1 MAIDLA
7 RLEKV
12 KKGPD
17 GGHRARCP
25 ACASSGEDRRGEHLY
40 IRKDGR
46 FGCAKYPKDK
56 AHRSKIARLAGDGR
70 RADGAKRSMPK
81 VVLKPLKYIKHIP
94 KVPFGTVGTPFY
106 NPRACRERYNK
117 KNTHTAY
124 KTPARE
130 IGLEKPVPFVPDLRK
145 SLTNN
150 KSAKRKKIPLPLN
163 LDLCFDE
170 DVVSQIDRIKS
181 LFDAEIVA
189 ATDGVEKVGDWSMAV

>member
-7 RLEKV
+7 KLEKV
-12 KKGPD
+12 KGGPD

-56 AHRSKIARLAGDGR
+56 AHRSKIAKLAGDGR
-70 RADGAKRSMPK
+70 RALGVKRTIPVVFLRLPKTRKPIPRGA
-81 VVLKPLKYIKHIP
+81 V
-94 KVPFGTVGTPFY
+94 GTNGTPFY
-106 NPRACRERYNK
+106 NPRAYEENIY
-117 KNTHTAY
+117 KNTPNTAS

-130 IGLEKPVPFVPDLRK
+130 IGLAKPVPFVPPIGKPLSDSK
-145 SLTNN
+145 DDGENE
-150 KSAKRKKIPLPLN
+150 IPLPLN
-163 LDLCFDE
+163 LDLFLDE
-170 DVVSQIDRIKS
+170 DTVNQIDRIIN

-189 ATDGVEKVGDWSMAV
+189 ATDGVEKVGDWVVAV

>member
-7 RLEKV
+7 KLEKV

-25 ACASSGEDRRGEHLY
+25 ACASNGEDNRGEHLY

-56 AHRSKIARLAGDGR
+56 AHRSKIAKLAGDGR
-70 RADGAKRSMPK
+70 RALGIRRTIPVVYLRLPKASKR
-81 VVLKPLKYIKHIP
+81 IP
-94 KVPFGTVGTPFY
+94 KEIRGTNGTPFY
-106 NPRACRERYNK
+106 NPRACEKNIYKNK
-117 KNTHTAY
+117 GNTAN

-130 IGLEKPVPFVPDLRK
+130 IGLAKPVPFVPPIDK
-145 SLTNN
+145 SLSVS
-150 KSAKRKKIPLPLN
+150 KVDEKDKIKLPLN
-163 LDLCFDE
+163 LDLVLDE
-170 DVVSQIDRIKS
+170 DTVNQIDRIKN

-189 ATDGVEKVGDWSMAV
+189 ATDGVETVGDWVVAV